1 MRFFLIFFLNIV
13 LLNSLFSKDIES
25 VLKVNPN
32 KKTKSKKTENNSK
45 IESVLK
51 INPPIKYHLHQKY
64 DKTLQFESNKVEKED
79 DYNFNLDVDIDRELK
94 TIDKLKI
101 DVGTKFKGI
110 N

>member
-32 KKTKSKKTENNSK
+32 KKTENNSK
-45 IESVLK
+45 IESILK